1 MKQDYS
7 QRFIFEQF
15 DVRGEMVQLE
25 HSYAELLSKHHYPG
39 PVAHLLGEFMSA
51 CVLLSTSIK
60 YQGRL
65 SLQARSDG
73 AVPLITV
80 DCTSDLHLRGLAQ
93 VAEQA
98 LDPAL
103 GKLLAAGTLAIT
115 IEPEGGERYQ
125 GIVPLEAEQLS
136 GCLQH
141 YFRQS
146 EQVETRFF
154 LASSGSRT
162 GGLMLQQLPRQRE
175 DSNQARAQSWE
186 HLTTLAETL
195 EESELLDLECEAL
208 LYRLYHQEQVRV
220 FESRLVSYRCSC
232 SWERSA
238 NTLITLGRDEVVDI
252 IEERGELEMTCE
264 FCNQV
269 YRYNHGSIEQVFG
282 DDASQHTSGK
292 DSLH

>member
-1 MKQDYS
+1 MKRDYS

-65 SLQARSDG
+65 SLQARSNG
-73 AVPLITV
+73 AVPLISV

-98 LDPAL
+98 LEPAL
-103 GKLLAAGTLAIT
+103 GKLLAEGTLAIT
-115 IEPEGGERYQ
+115 IEPDGGESYQ
-125 GIVPLEAEQLS
+125 GIVPLEADQLS

-146 EQVETRFF
+146 EQVETFF
-154 LASSGSRT
+154 CLASSGSRT
-162 GGLMLQQLPRQRE
+162 AGLMLQQLPRQRE
-175 DSNQARAQSWE
+175 DSNQDRSQSWE
-186 HLTTLAETL
+186 HLTTLAQTL
-195 EESELLDLECEAL
+195 EQGELLDLECEDL

-220 FESRLVSYRCSC
+220 FEPRSVTYRCSC

-238 NTLITLGRDEVVDI
+238 NTLITLGRDEVIDI

-264 FCNQV
+264 FCNQL
-269 YRYNHGSIEQVFG
+269 YCYDLSSIEQIFG
-282 DDASQHTSGK
+282 DDAPEHASDTQP
-292 DSLH
+292 LH